1 MQWYKGNPTT
11 LFDNWEFGDNPLWA
25 DYQVLG
31 PSFAA
36 ASVLLGIEDVLPV
49 ILGARGCAVHIRFT
63 KIAWGGDFN
72 LSSRPLPFIEVSRN
86 DVINGRYR
94 VAPDQLDN
102 LRSMAQEMNYKMIA
116 IMSNDDVLL
125 SCADLEPLR
134 HQVEDATGITTDV
147 LEVSPL
153 AGRNQW
159 VGYDRALGLLYRN
172 ALAEPPPQK
181 KDGIN
186 MVGWKWPS
194 RERKHDIGACLALLE
209 ALDIRVNHV
218 IPGGSSLAAVRDSLA
233 SRANLLW
240 CPSYIGETLEMLEK
254 EHGLPLAGYT
264 SPYGFEGTTTWLS
277 ELGRALGCQQELVA
291 HALRLR
297 TSYENELEPLRASL
311 KGVRGFVSGGPG
323 RLPGLLSIMADL
335 EINVVA
341 AALYWPHPSSK
352 KTFPPILDQLP
363 NPPATML
370 VAPSLY
376 DLEEIA
382 AHEKIDF
389 WMGGY
394 QEQHACK
401 RHGIPFIPTTVY
413 TKSHQCYEGVVTVA
427 QKILKALSG
436 FDFVANVFQSVEE

>member
-1 MQWYKGNPTT
+1 MQWYRGDAKAIFETWK
-11 LFDNWEFGDNPLWA
+11 FDDNPLWA

-36 ASVLLGIEDVLPV
+36 ASVLMGLDDVLPV
-49 ILGARGCAVHIRFT
+49 VLGARGCAVHIRFT
-63 KIAWGGDFN
+63 KIAWGGDFKYKPH
-72 LSSRPLPFIEVSRN
+72 PLPFIEVSRN
-86 DVINGRYR
+86 DVINGHYQ
-94 VAPDQLDN
+94 VTPSQLEN
-102 LRSMAQEMNYKMIA
+102 LSNIARQANSGLIA

-134 HQVEDATGITTDV
+134 SQVQQATGIATEV

-159 VGYDRALGLLYRN
+159 VGYDRALDLLYRN
-172 ALAEPPPQK
+172 AMKKPLPKK

-194 RERKHDIGACLALLE
+194 RERKHDIGACLSLLE
-209 ALDIRVNHV
+209 KLNIRVNHV
-218 IPGGSSLAAVRDSLA
+218 IPGGSSLADIHDSLA
-233 SRANLLW
+233 SQANLLW
-240 CPSYIGETLEMLEK
+240 CPSYIGETLERLEK
-254 EHGLPLAGYT
+254 NYDLPLAGYT
-264 SPYGFEGTTTWLS
+264 PPYGLEGTTTWLS
-277 ELGRALGCQQELVA
+277 ELGSALGCQDDLQVGARRVRDE
-291 HALRLR
+291 
-297 TSYENELEPLRASL
+297 YEDELEPLRAKL

-323 RLPGLLSIMADL
+323 RLPGLLNIMADL
-335 EINVVA
+335 GVDVVA
-341 AALYWPHPSSK
+341 AALFWPHPSSK
-352 KTFPPILDQLP
+352 RTFPPILDRLP
-363 NPPATML
+363 HQPKTML

-376 DLEEIA
+376 ELEQIA
-382 AHEKIDF
+382 SREEIDF
-389 WMGGY
+389 WLGGY

-401 RHGIPFIPTTVY
+401 RHGIPFIPITVY